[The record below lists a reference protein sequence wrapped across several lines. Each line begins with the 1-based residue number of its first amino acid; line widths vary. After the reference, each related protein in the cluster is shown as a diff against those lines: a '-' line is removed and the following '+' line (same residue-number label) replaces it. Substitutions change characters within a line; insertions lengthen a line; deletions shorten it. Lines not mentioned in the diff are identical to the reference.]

1 MVRNKIAVLEKS
13 TIDKIAAGEVVERPS
28 SVVKELVENAI
39 DAGASAI
46 TVEIKDGGKS
56 YIRITDNGCGIP
68 EDELSVAFM
77 RHSTSKLRDAS
88 ELADIHTLGFRG
100 EALSSISAVSR
111 VEMITKPADTLMGV
125 RYVIEGSKEISLD
138 KIGAPDGTTIMIYQ
152 LFFNTPARKKFL
164 KTDTTE
170 ASYISELMERLAL
183 SHPDI
188 SFCFISN
195 KKEKIHTSGN
205 GNLMDTIYQIYGRQ
219 IASNLLAVEKETD
232 LLKVSGFIG
241 NSNVAR
247 GNRSLENFYINGRY
261 IKSPLLSKSVEE
273 GYVGYL
279 MQHQYPFC
287 VLMITTKEA
296 SVDVN
301 VHPTKQEV
309 RFDDEMAIAD
319 IFKSLIFDRLHQ
331 REDIAEVTL
340 DENVKEYAEEVAE
353 EVAKDQQSS
362 TIRQDV
368 PMRKIAESTVADPR
382 LEPMASEAESKQEE
396 IVKEVAPEPF
406 EKSRLEKMRQ
416 KITAQIHAD
425 TPYERK
431 YQEYYQE
438 KEKEQDQG
446 QKEKFTYEQT
456 TFLSEKARAKHRI
469 IGQVFDTYWLIE
481 HDNKLYIIDQHAA
494 HEKVLFER
502 MMKQLQDKEMTTQ
515 YVSPPIIVSLT
526 RAEQDI
532 LDRYEDVFSELG
544 YVISSFGG
552 NEFAIEGVPGNLFS
566 FDVKEFFMELLASC
580 GELKGNDGHDMI
592 VEKVA
597 SMSCKAAVKG
607 NNRLSY
613 SEIEELLDELLSLD
627 NPYHCPHGRPT
638 IIAMTKYELEKK
650 FKRIV

>member
-1 MVRNKIAVLEKS
+1 MVRNKIAVLEKA
-13 TIDKIAAGEVVERPS
+13 TIDKIAAGEVVERPA

-39 DAGASAI
+39 DAGADAI

-56 YIRITDNGCGIP
+56 YIRITDNGCGIS
-68 EDELSVAFM
+68 EEELPVAFL

-88 ELADIHTLGFRG
+88 ELSDIHTLGFRG

-111 VEMITKPADTLMGV
+111 VEMITKPQTELMGV
-125 RYVIEGSKEISLD
+125 RYVVEGSQEVSMD
-138 KIGAPDGTTIMIYQ
+138 KIGAPDGTTIMVYQ

-164 KTDTTE
+164 KSDMTE

-183 SHPDI
+183 SHPDV
-188 SFCFISN
+188 SFLFISN

-232 LLKVSGFIG
+232 LLMVSGFIG

-261 IKSPLLSKSVEE
+261 IKSPLLSKAVEE

-287 VLMITTKEA
+287 VLQITTKEA
-296 SVDVN
+296 AVDVN

-309 RFDDEMAIAD
+309 RFDDEIAIAD
-319 IFKSLIFDRLHQ
+319 IFKTLVFERLHQ

-340 DENVKEYAEEVAE
+340 DEEIEKEKEQSKPVTEER
-353 EVAKDQQSS
+353 
-362 TIRQDV
+362 T
-368 PMRKIAESTVADPR
+368 
-382 LEPMASEAESKQEE
+382 
-396 IVKEVAPEPF
+396 PEPF
-406 EKSRLEKMRQ
+406 EKARLQQMRE
-416 KITAQIHAD
+416 KITKQIHAD

-431 YQEYYQE
+431 YQEFYQKRE
-438 KEKEQDQG
+438 SDANAHAPKQELPETSKPA
-446 QKEKFTYEQT
+446 TYEQT
-456 TFLSEKARAKHRI
+456 SFLTREARAKHHI

-494 HEKVLFER
+494 HEKVLYER
-502 MMKQLQDKEMTTQ
+502 MMKQLKNKEMTTQ
-515 YVSPPIIVSLT
+515 YVSPPIILSLT

-532 LDRYEDVFSELG
+532 LERFADVFAELG
-544 YVISSFGG
+544 YVISPFGG

-566 FDVKEFFMELLASC
+566 FDVKTFFMELLASC
-580 GELKGNDGHDMI
+580 DSLKGNDGHDMI
-592 VEKVA
+592 LEKIA
-597 SMSCKAAVKG
+597 SMSCKAAIKG
-607 NNRLSY
+607 NNRLSRP
-613 SEIEELLDELLSLD
+613 EIEALLEELLSLE

-638 IIAMTKYELEKK
+638 IISMTKYEIEKK

>member
-125 RYVIEGSKEISLD
+125 RYVIEGSKEVSLD
-138 KIGAPDGTTIMIYQ
+138 KIGAPDGTTIMVYQ

-319 IFKSLIFDRLHQ
+319 IFKSLIFERLYQ

-340 DENVKEYAEEVAE
+340 DENVQAA
-353 EVAKDQQSS
+353 SL
-362 TIRQDV
+362 
-368 PMRKIAESTVADPR
+368 RKTTENDATDPGSESITC
-382 LEPMASEAESKQEE
+382 EPESKKEE
-396 IVKEVAPEPF
+396 TIIEVAPEPF

-438 KEKEQDQG
+438 KEKEQDQSRE
-446 QKEKFTYEQT
+446 EKVTYEQT
-456 TFLSEKARAKHRI
+456 SFLSEQARAKHRI

-532 LDRYEDVFSELG
+532 LERYEEVFSELG

-613 SEIEELLDELLSLD
+613 PEIEELLDELLSLE

>member
-1 MVRNKIAVLEKS
+1 MVRNKIAVLEKA
-13 TIDKIAAGEVVERPS
+13 TIDKIAAGEVVERPA

-39 DAGASAI
+39 DAGADAI

-68 EDELSVAFM
+68 EEELPVAFL

-88 ELADIHTLGFRG
+88 ELSDIHTLGFRG

-111 VEMITKPADTLMGV
+111 VEMITKPQTELMGV
-125 RYVIEGSKEISLD
+125 RYVVEGSQEVSMD
-138 KIGAPDGTTIMIYQ
+138 KIGAPDGTTIMVYQ

-164 KTDTTE
+164 KSDMTE

-183 SHPDI
+183 SHPDV
-188 SFCFISN
+188 SFLFISN

-232 LLKVSGFIG
+232 LLRVSGFIG

-261 IKSPLLSKSVEE
+261 IKSPLLSKAVEE

-287 VLMITTKEA
+287 VLQITTKEA

-309 RFDDEMAIAD
+309 RFDDEIAIAD
-319 IFKSLIFDRLHQ
+319 IFKTLVFERLHQ

-340 DENVKEYAEEVAE
+340 DEEIEKEKEKEQSKPVTEEH
-353 EVAKDQQSS
+353 
-362 TIRQDV
+362 T
-368 PMRKIAESTVADPR
+368 
-382 LEPMASEAESKQEE
+382 
-396 IVKEVAPEPF
+396 PEPF
-406 EKSRLEKMRQ
+406 EKARLQQMRE
-416 KITAQIHAD
+416 KITKQIHAD

-431 YQEYYQE
+431 YQEFYQKRE
-438 KEKEQDQG
+438 SDTNAHAPKQELPETSKPA
-446 QKEKFTYEQT
+446 TYEQT
-456 TFLSEKARAKHRI
+456 SFLTREARAKHHI

-494 HEKVLFER
+494 HEKVLYER
-502 MMKQLQDKEMTTQ
+502 MMKQLKNKEMTTQ
-515 YVSPPIIVSLT
+515 YVSPPIILSLT

-532 LDRYEDVFSELG
+532 LERFADVFVELG
-544 YVISSFGG
+544 YVISPFGG

-566 FDVKEFFMELLASC
+566 FDVKTFFMELLASC
-580 GELKGNDGHDMI
+580 DSLKGNDGHDMI
-592 VEKVA
+592 LEKIA
-597 SMSCKAAVKG
+597 SMSCKAAIKG
-607 NNRLSY
+607 NNHLSRP
-613 SEIEELLDELLSLD
+613 EIEALLEELLSLE

-638 IIAMTKYELEKK
+638 IISMTKYEIEKK

>member
-1 MVRNKIAVLEKS
+1 MVRNKIAVLEKA
-13 TIDKIAAGEVVERPS
+13 TIDKIAAGEVVERPA

-39 DAGASAI
+39 DAGADAI

-68 EDELSVAFM
+68 EEELPVAFL

-88 ELADIHTLGFRG
+88 ELSDIHTLGFRG
-100 EALSSISAVSR
+100 EALSSISAISR
-111 VEMITKPADTLMGV
+111 VEMITKPQTELMGV
-125 RYVIEGSKEISLD
+125 RYVVEGSQEVSMD
-138 KIGAPDGTTIMIYQ
+138 KIGAPDGTTIMVYQ

-164 KTDTTE
+164 KSDMTE

-183 SHPDI
+183 SHPDV
-188 SFCFISN
+188 SFLFISN

-232 LLKVSGFIG
+232 LLMVSGFIG

-261 IKSPLLSKSVEE
+261 IKSPLLSKAVEE

-287 VLMITTKEA
+287 VLQITTKEA
-296 SVDVN
+296 AVDVN

-309 RFDDEMAIAD
+309 RFDDEIAIAD
-319 IFKSLIFDRLHQ
+319 IFKTLVFERLHQ
-331 REDIAEVTL
+331 REDIAEVTF
-340 DENVKEYAEEVAE
+340 D
-353 EVAKDQQSS
+353 
-362 TIRQDV
+362 
-368 PMRKIAESTVADPR
+368 
-382 LEPMASEAESKQEE
+382 EE
-396 IVKEVAPEPF
+396 IEKEKEQSKSVTEERTPEPF
-406 EKSRLEKMRQ
+406 EKARLQQMRE
-416 KITAQIHAD
+416 KITKQIHAD

-431 YQEYYQE
+431 YQEFYQKRE
-438 KEKEQDQG
+438 SDTNAHAPKQELPETSKPA
-446 QKEKFTYEQT
+446 TYEQT
-456 TFLSEKARAKHRI
+456 SFLTREARAKHHI

-494 HEKVLFER
+494 HEKVLYER
-502 MMKQLQDKEMTTQ
+502 MMKQLKNKEMTTQ
-515 YVSPPIIVSLT
+515 YVSPPIILSLT

-532 LDRYEDVFSELG
+532 LERFADVFAELG
-544 YVISSFGG
+544 YVISPFGG

-566 FDVKEFFMELLASC
+566 FDVKTFFMELLASC
-580 GELKGNDGHDMI
+580 DSLKGNDGHDMI
-592 VEKVA
+592 LEKIA
-597 SMSCKAAVKG
+597 SMSCKAAIKG
-607 NNRLSY
+607 NNHLSRP
-613 SEIEELLDELLSLD
+613 EIETLLEELLSLE

>member
-1 MVRNKIAVLEKS
+1 MVRNKIAVLEKA
-13 TIDKIAAGEVVERPS
+13 TIDKIAAGEVVERPA

-39 DAGASAI
+39 DAGADAI

-68 EDELSVAFM
+68 EEELPVAFL

-88 ELADIHTLGFRG
+88 ELSDIHTLGFRG

-111 VEMITKPADTLMGV
+111 VEMITKPQTELMGV
-125 RYVIEGSKEISLD
+125 RYVVEGSQEVSMD
-138 KIGAPDGTTIMIYQ
+138 KIGAPDGTTIMVYQ

-164 KTDTTE
+164 KSDITE

-183 SHPDI
+183 SHPDV
-188 SFCFISN
+188 SFLFISN

-232 LLKVSGFIG
+232 LLMVSGFIG

-261 IKSPLLSKSVEE
+261 IKSPLLSKAVEE

-287 VLMITTKEA
+287 VLQITTKEA
-296 SVDVN
+296 AVDVN

-309 RFDDEMAIAD
+309 RFDDEIAIAD
-319 IFKSLIFDRLHQ
+319 IFKTLVFERLHQ

-340 DENVKEYAEEVAE
+340 DEEIEKEKEKEQSKPVTEER
-353 EVAKDQQSS
+353 
-362 TIRQDV
+362 T
-368 PMRKIAESTVADPR
+368 
-382 LEPMASEAESKQEE
+382 
-396 IVKEVAPEPF
+396 PEPF
-406 EKSRLEKMRQ
+406 EKARLQQMRE
-416 KITAQIHAD
+416 KITKQIHAD

-431 YQEYYQE
+431 YQEFYQKRE
-438 KEKEQDQG
+438 SDTNAHAPKQELPETSKPA
-446 QKEKFTYEQT
+446 TYEQT
-456 TFLSEKARAKHRI
+456 SFLTREARAKHHI

-494 HEKVLFER
+494 HEKVLYER
-502 MMKQLQDKEMTTQ
+502 MMKQLKNKEMTTQ
-515 YVSPPIIVSLT
+515 YVSPPIILSLT
-526 RAEQDI
+526 IAEQDI
-532 LDRYEDVFSELG
+532 LERFADVFAELG
-544 YVISSFGG
+544 YVISPFGG

-566 FDVKEFFMELLASC
+566 FDVKTFFMELLASC
-580 GELKGNDGHDMI
+580 DSLKGNDGYDMI
-592 VEKVA
+592 LEKIA
-597 SMSCKAAVKG
+597 SMSCKAAIKG
-607 NNRLSY
+607 NNQLSRP
-613 SEIEELLDELLSLD
+613 EIEALLEELLSLE

>member
-125 RYVIEGSKEISLD
+125 RYVIEGSKEVSLD
-138 KIGAPDGTTIMIYQ
+138 KIGAPDGTTIMVYQ

-247 GNRSLENFYINGRY
+247 GRY

-319 IFKSLIFDRLHQ
+319 IFKSLIFERLYQ

-340 DENVKEYAEEVAE
+340 DENVQAA
-353 EVAKDQQSS
+353 SL
-362 TIRQDV
+362 
-368 PMRKIAESTVADPR
+368 RKTTENDATDPGSESITC
-382 LEPMASEAESKQEE
+382 EPESKKEE
-396 IVKEVAPEPF
+396 TIIEVAPEPF

-438 KEKEQDQG
+438 KEKEQDQSRE
-446 QKEKFTYEQT
+446 EKVTYEQT
-456 TFLSEKARAKHRI
+456 SFLSEQARAKHRI

-532 LDRYEDVFSELG
+532 LKRYEEVFSELG

-613 SEIEELLDELLSLD
+613 PEIEELLDELLSLE

>member
-1 MVRNKIAVLEKS
+1 MVRNKIAVLEKA
-13 TIDKIAAGEVVERPS
+13 TIDKIAAGEVVERPA

-39 DAGASAI
+39 DAGADAI

-68 EDELSVAFM
+68 EEELPVAFL

-88 ELADIHTLGFRG
+88 ELSDIHTLGFRG
-100 EALSSISAVSR
+100 EALSSISAISR
-111 VEMITKPADTLMGV
+111 VEMITKPQTELMGV
-125 RYVIEGSKEISLD
+125 RYVVEGSQEVSMD
-138 KIGAPDGTTIMIYQ
+138 KIGAPDGTTIMVYQ

-164 KTDTTE
+164 KSDMTE

-183 SHPDI
+183 SHPDV
-188 SFCFISN
+188 SFLFISN

-232 LLKVSGFIG
+232 LLMVSGFIG

-261 IKSPLLSKSVEE
+261 IKSPLLSKAVEE

-287 VLMITTKEA
+287 VLQITTKEA
-296 SVDVN
+296 AVDVN

-309 RFDDEMAIAD
+309 RFDDEIAIAD
-319 IFKSLIFDRLHQ
+319 IFKTLVFERLHQ

-340 DENVKEYAEEVAE
+340 DEEIEIEKEKEKEQSKPVTEER
-353 EVAKDQQSS
+353 
-362 TIRQDV
+362 T
-368 PMRKIAESTVADPR
+368 
-382 LEPMASEAESKQEE
+382 
-396 IVKEVAPEPF
+396 PEPF
-406 EKSRLEKMRQ
+406 EKARLQQMRE
-416 KITAQIHAD
+416 KITKQIHAD

-431 YQEYYQE
+431 YQEFYQKRE
-438 KEKEQDQG
+438 SDTNAHAPKQELPETSKPA
-446 QKEKFTYEQT
+446 TYEQT
-456 TFLSEKARAKHRI
+456 SFLTREARAKHHI

-494 HEKVLFER
+494 HEKVLYER
-502 MMKQLQDKEMTTQ
+502 MMKQLKNKEMTTQ
-515 YVSPPIIVSLT
+515 YVSPPIILSLT

-532 LDRYEDVFSELG
+532 LERFADVFAELG
-544 YVISSFGG
+544 YVISPFGG

-566 FDVKEFFMELLASC
+566 FDVKTFFMELLASC
-580 GELKGNDGHDMI
+580 DSLKGNDGHDMI
-592 VEKVA
+592 LEKIA
-597 SMSCKAAVKG
+597 SMSCKAAIKG
-607 NNRLSY
+607 NNQLSRP
-613 SEIEELLDELLSLD
+613 EIEALLEELLSLE

>member
-1 MVRNKIAVLEKS
+1 MVRNKIAVLEKA
-13 TIDKIAAGEVVERPS
+13 TIDKIAAGEVVERPA

-39 DAGASAI
+39 DAGADAI

-68 EDELSVAFM
+68 EEELPVAFL

-88 ELADIHTLGFRG
+88 ELSDIHTLGFRG

-111 VEMITKPADTLMGV
+111 VEMITKPQTELMGV
-125 RYVIEGSKEISLD
+125 RYVVEGSQEVSMD
-138 KIGAPDGTTIMIYQ
+138 KIGAPDGTTIMVYQ

-164 KTDTTE
+164 KSDMTE

-183 SHPDI
+183 SHPDV
-188 SFCFISN
+188 SFLFISN

-232 LLKVSGFIG
+232 LLMVSGFIG

-261 IKSPLLSKSVEE
+261 IKSPLLSKAVEE

-287 VLMITTKEA
+287 VLQITTKEA
-296 SVDVN
+296 AVDVN

-309 RFDDEMAIAD
+309 RFDDEIAIAD
-319 IFKSLIFDRLHQ
+319 IFKTLVFERLHQ

-340 DENVKEYAEEVAE
+340 DEEIEKEKEQSKPVTEER
-353 EVAKDQQSS
+353 
-362 TIRQDV
+362 T
-368 PMRKIAESTVADPR
+368 
-382 LEPMASEAESKQEE
+382 
-396 IVKEVAPEPF
+396 PEPF
-406 EKSRLEKMRQ
+406 EKARLQQMRE
-416 KITAQIHAD
+416 KITKQIHAD

-431 YQEYYQE
+431 YQEFYQKRE
-438 KEKEQDQG
+438 SDANAHAPKQELPETSKPA
-446 QKEKFTYEQT
+446 TYEQT
-456 TFLSEKARAKHRI
+456 SFLTREARAKHHI

-494 HEKVLFER
+494 HEKVLYER
-502 MMKQLQDKEMTTQ
+502 MMKQLKNKEMTTQ
-515 YVSPPIIVSLT
+515 YVSPPIILSLT

-532 LDRYEDVFSELG
+532 LERFADVFAELG
-544 YVISSFGG
+544 YVISPFGG

-566 FDVKEFFMELLASC
+566 FDVKTFFMELLASC
-580 GELKGNDGHDMI
+580 DSLKGNDGHDMI
-592 VEKVA
+592 LEKIA
-597 SMSCKAAVKG
+597 SMSCKAAIKG
-607 NNRLSY
+607 NNHLSRP
-613 SEIEELLDELLSLD
+613 EIEALLEELLSLE

>member
-1 MVRNKIAVLEKS
+1 MVRNKIAVLEKA
-13 TIDKIAAGEVVERPS
+13 TIDKIAAGEVVERPA

-39 DAGASAI
+39 DAGADAI

-68 EDELSVAFM
+68 EEELPVAFL

-88 ELADIHTLGFRG
+88 ELSDIHTLGFRG

-111 VEMITKPADTLMGV
+111 VEMITKPQTELMGV
-125 RYVIEGSKEISLD
+125 RYVVEGSQEVSMD
-138 KIGAPDGTTIMIYQ
+138 KIGAPDGTTIMVYQ

-164 KTDTTE
+164 KSDMTE
-170 ASYISELMERLAL
+170 ASYISELMGRLAL
-183 SHPDI
+183 SHPDV
-188 SFCFISN
+188 SFLFISN

-232 LLKVSGFIG
+232 LLMVSGFIG

-261 IKSPLLSKSVEE
+261 IKSPLLSKAVEE

-287 VLMITTKEA
+287 VLQITTKEA
-296 SVDVN
+296 AVDVN

-309 RFDDEMAIAD
+309 RFDDEIAIAD
-319 IFKSLIFDRLHQ
+319 IFKTLVFERLHQ

-340 DENVKEYAEEVAE
+340 DEEIEKEKEKEQSKPVTEER
-353 EVAKDQQSS
+353 
-362 TIRQDV
+362 T
-368 PMRKIAESTVADPR
+368 
-382 LEPMASEAESKQEE
+382 
-396 IVKEVAPEPF
+396 PEPF
-406 EKSRLEKMRQ
+406 EKARLQQMRE
-416 KITAQIHAD
+416 KITKQIHAD

-431 YQEYYQE
+431 YQEFYQKRE
-438 KEKEQDQG
+438 SDANAHAPKQELPETSKPA
-446 QKEKFTYEQT
+446 TYEQT
-456 TFLSEKARAKHRI
+456 SFLTREARAKHHI

-494 HEKVLFER
+494 HEKVLYER
-502 MMKQLQDKEMTTQ
+502 MMKQLKNKEMTTQ
-515 YVSPPIIVSLT
+515 YVSPPIILSLT

-532 LDRYEDVFSELG
+532 LERFADVFAELG
-544 YVISSFGG
+544 YVISPFGG

-566 FDVKEFFMELLASC
+566 FDVKTFFMELLASC
-580 GELKGNDGHDMI
+580 DSLKGNDGHDMI
-592 VEKVA
+592 LEKIA
-597 SMSCKAAVKG
+597 SMSCKAAIKG
-607 NNRLSY
+607 NNRLSRP
-613 SEIEELLDELLSLD
+613 EIEALLEELLSLE

-638 IIAMTKYELEKK
+638 IIAMTKYEIEKK

>member
-1 MVRNKIAVLEKS
+1 MVRNKIAVLEKA
-13 TIDKIAAGEVVERPS
+13 TIDKIAAGEVVERPA

-39 DAGASAI
+39 DAGADAI

-68 EDELSVAFM
+68 EEELPVAFL

-88 ELADIHTLGFRG
+88 ELSDIHTLGFRG

-111 VEMITKPADTLMGV
+111 VEMITKPQTELMGV
-125 RYVIEGSKEISLD
+125 RYVVEGSQEVSMD
-138 KIGAPDGTTIMIYQ
+138 KIGAPDGTTIMVYQ

-164 KTDTTE
+164 KSDMTE

-183 SHPDI
+183 SHPDV
-188 SFCFISN
+188 SFLFISN

-232 LLKVSGFIG
+232 LLMVSGFIG

-261 IKSPLLSKSVEE
+261 IKSPLLSKAVEE

-287 VLMITTKEA
+287 VLQITTKEA
-296 SVDVN
+296 AVDVN

-309 RFDDEMAIAD
+309 RFDDEIAIAD
-319 IFKSLIFDRLHQ
+319 IFKTLVFERLHQ

-340 DENVKEYAEEVAE
+340 DEEIEKEKEKEQSKPVAE
-353 EVAKDQQSS
+353 ER
-362 TIRQDV
+362 T
-368 PMRKIAESTVADPR
+368 
-382 LEPMASEAESKQEE
+382 
-396 IVKEVAPEPF
+396 PEPF
-406 EKSRLEKMRQ
+406 EKARLQQMRE
-416 KITAQIHAD
+416 KITKQIHAD

-431 YQEYYQE
+431 YQEFYQKRE
-438 KEKEQDQG
+438 SDTNAHAPKQELPETSKPA
-446 QKEKFTYEQT
+446 TYEQT
-456 TFLSEKARAKHRI
+456 SFLTREARAKHHI

-494 HEKVLFER
+494 HEKVLYER
-502 MMKQLQDKEMTTQ
+502 MMKQLKNKEMTTQ
-515 YVSPPIIVSLT
+515 YVSPPIILSLT

-532 LDRYEDVFSELG
+532 LERFADVFAELG
-544 YVISSFGG
+544 YVISPFGG

-566 FDVKEFFMELLASC
+566 FDVKTFFMELLASC
-580 GELKGNDGHDMI
+580 DSLKGNDGHDMI
-592 VEKVA
+592 LEKIA
-597 SMSCKAAVKG
+597 SMSCKAAIKG
-607 NNRLSY
+607 NNQLSRP
-613 SEIEELLDELLSLD
+613 EIEALLEELLSLE

>member
-1 MVRNKIAVLEKS
+1 MVRNKIAVLEKA
-13 TIDKIAAGEVVERPS
+13 TIDKIAAGEVVERPA

-39 DAGASAI
+39 DAGADAI

-56 YIRITDNGCGIP
+56 YIRITDNGCGIS
-68 EDELSVAFM
+68 EEELPVAFL

-88 ELADIHTLGFRG
+88 ELSDIHTLGFRG

-111 VEMITKPADTLMGV
+111 VEMITKPQTELMGV
-125 RYVIEGSKEISLD
+125 RYVVEGSQEVSMD
-138 KIGAPDGTTIMIYQ
+138 KIGAPDGTTIMVYQ

-164 KTDTTE
+164 KSDMTE

-183 SHPDI
+183 SHPDV
-188 SFCFISN
+188 SFLFISN

-232 LLKVSGFIG
+232 LLTVCGFIG

-261 IKSPLLSKSVEE
+261 IKSPLLSKAVEE

-287 VLMITTKEA
+287 VLQITTKEA
-296 SVDVN
+296 AVDVN

-309 RFDDEMAIAD
+309 RFDDEIAIAD
-319 IFKSLIFDRLHQ
+319 IFKTLVFERLHQ

-340 DENVKEYAEEVAE
+340 DEEIEKEKEQSKPVAE
-353 EVAKDQQSS
+353 ER
-362 TIRQDV
+362 T
-368 PMRKIAESTVADPR
+368 
-382 LEPMASEAESKQEE
+382 
-396 IVKEVAPEPF
+396 PEPF
-406 EKSRLEKMRQ
+406 EKARLQQMRE
-416 KITAQIHAD
+416 KITKQIHAD

-431 YQEYYQE
+431 YQEFYQKRE
-438 KEKEQDQG
+438 NDTNAHAPKQELPETSKPA
-446 QKEKFTYEQT
+446 TYEQT
-456 TFLSEKARAKHRI
+456 SFLTREARAKHHI

-494 HEKVLFER
+494 HEKVLYER
-502 MMKQLQDKEMTTQ
+502 MMKQLKNKEMTTQ
-515 YVSPPIIVSLT
+515 YVSPPIILSLT

-532 LDRYEDVFSELG
+532 LERFADVFVELG
-544 YVISSFGG
+544 YVISPFGG

-566 FDVKEFFMELLASC
+566 FDVKTFFMEFLASC
-580 GELKGNDGHDMI
+580 DSLKGNDGHDMI
-592 VEKVA
+592 LEKIA
-597 SMSCKAAVKG
+597 SMSCKAAIKG
-607 NNRLSY
+607 NNHLSRP
-613 SEIEELLDELLSLD
+613 EIEALLEELLSLE

-638 IIAMTKYELEKK
+638 IISMTKYEIEKK

>member
-125 RYVIEGSKEISLD
+125 RYVIEGSKEVSLD
-138 KIGAPDGTTIMIYQ
+138 KIGAPDGTTIMVYQ

-205 GNLMDTIYQIYGRQ
+205 GNLMDTIYQIYGRL

-319 IFKSLIFDRLHQ
+319 IFKSLIFERLHQ

-340 DENVKEYAEEVAE
+340 DENVQAA
-353 EVAKDQQSS
+353 
-362 TIRQDV
+362 
-368 PMRKIAESTVADPR
+368 PLRKTTENDATDPGSESMTC
-382 LEPMASEAESKQEE
+382 EPESKKEE
-396 IVKEVAPEPF
+396 TIIEVAPEPF

-438 KEKEQDQG
+438 KEKEQDQSRE
-446 QKEKFTYEQT
+446 EKVTYEQT
-456 TFLSEKARAKHRI
+456 SFLSEQARAKHRI

-532 LDRYEDVFSELG
+532 LKRYEEVFSELG

-597 SMSCKAAVKG
+597 FMSCKAAVKG

-613 SEIEELLDELLSLD
+613 PEIEELLDELLSLE

>member
-125 RYVIEGSKEISLD
+125 RYVIEGSKEVSLD
-138 KIGAPDGTTIMIYQ
+138 KIGAPDGTTIMVYQ

-205 GNLMDTIYQIYGRQ
+205 GNLMDTIYQIYGRL

-319 IFKSLIFDRLHQ
+319 IFKSLIFERLHQ

-340 DENVKEYAEEVAE
+340 DENVQAA
-353 EVAKDQQSS
+353 
-362 TIRQDV
+362 
-368 PMRKIAESTVADPR
+368 PLRKTTENDATDPGSESMTC
-382 LEPMASEAESKQEE
+382 EPESKKEE
-396 IVKEVAPEPF
+396 TIIEVAPEPF

-438 KEKEQDQG
+438 KEKEQDQSRE
-446 QKEKFTYEQT
+446 EKVTYEQT
-456 TFLSEKARAKHRI
+456 SFLSEQARAKHRI

-532 LDRYEDVFSELG
+532 LKRYEEVFSELG

-580 GELKGNDGHDMI
+580 GELKSNDGHDMI

-613 SEIEELLDELLSLD
+613 PEIEELLDELLSLE

>member
-1 MVRNKIAVLEKS
+1 MVRNKIAVLEKA
-13 TIDKIAAGEVVERPS
+13 TIDKIAAGEVVERPA

-39 DAGASAI
+39 DAGADAI

-68 EDELSVAFM
+68 EEELPVAFL

-88 ELADIHTLGFRG
+88 ELSDIHTLGFRG

-111 VEMITKPADTLMGV
+111 VEMITKPQTELMGV
-125 RYVIEGSKEISLD
+125 RYVVEGSQEVSMD
-138 KIGAPDGTTIMIYQ
+138 KIGAPDGTTIMVYQ

-164 KTDTTE
+164 KSDMTE

-183 SHPDI
+183 SHPDV
-188 SFCFISN
+188 SFLFISN

-232 LLKVSGFIG
+232 LLMVSGFIG

-261 IKSPLLSKSVEE
+261 IKSPLLSKAVEE

-287 VLMITTKEA
+287 VLQITTKEA
-296 SVDVN
+296 AVDVN

-309 RFDDEMAIAD
+309 RFDDEIAIAD
-319 IFKSLIFDRLHQ
+319 IFKTLVFERLHQ

-340 DENVKEYAEEVAE
+340 DEEIEKEKEKEQSKPVTEER
-353 EVAKDQQSS
+353 
-362 TIRQDV
+362 T
-368 PMRKIAESTVADPR
+368 
-382 LEPMASEAESKQEE
+382 
-396 IVKEVAPEPF
+396 PEPF
-406 EKSRLEKMRQ
+406 EKARLQQMRE
-416 KITAQIHAD
+416 KITKQIHAD

-431 YQEYYQE
+431 YQEFYQKRE
-438 KEKEQDQG
+438 SDANAHAPKQELPETSKPA
-446 QKEKFTYEQT
+446 TYEQT
-456 TFLSEKARAKHRI
+456 SFLTREARAKHHI

-494 HEKVLFER
+494 HEKVLYER
-502 MMKQLQDKEMTTQ
+502 MMKQLKNKEMTTQ
-515 YVSPPIIVSLT
+515 YVSPPIILSLT

-532 LDRYEDVFSELG
+532 LERFADVFAELG
-544 YVISSFGG
+544 YVISPFGG

-566 FDVKEFFMELLASC
+566 FDVKTFFMELLASC
-580 GELKGNDGHDMI
+580 DSLKGNDGHDMI
-592 VEKVA
+592 LEKIA
-597 SMSCKAAVKG
+597 SMSCKAAIKG
-607 NNRLSY
+607 NNRLSRP
-613 SEIEELLDELLSLD
+613 EIEALLEELLSLE

-638 IIAMTKYELEKK
+638 IISMTKYEIEKK

>member
-125 RYVIEGSKEISLD
+125 RYVIEGSKEVSLD
-138 KIGAPDGTTIMIYQ
+138 KIGAPDGTTIMVYQ

-319 IFKSLIFDRLHQ
+319 IFKSLIFERLYQ

-340 DENVKEYAEEVAE
+340 DENVQAA
-353 EVAKDQQSS
+353 
-362 TIRQDV
+362 
-368 PMRKIAESTVADPR
+368 PLRKTTENDATDPGRESMTC
-382 LEPMASEAESKQEE
+382 EPESKKEE
-396 IVKEVAPEPF
+396 TIIEVAPEPF

-438 KEKEQDQG
+438 KEKEQDQSRE
-446 QKEKFTYEQT
+446 EKVTYEQT
-456 TFLSEKARAKHRI
+456 SFLSEQARAKHRI

-532 LDRYEDVFSELG
+532 LKRYEEVFSELG

-613 SEIEELLDELLSLD
+613 PEIEELLDELLSLE

>member
-1 MVRNKIAVLEKS
+1 MVRNKIAVLEKA
-13 TIDKIAAGEVVERPS
+13 TIDKIAAGEVVERPA

-39 DAGASAI
+39 DAGADAI

-68 EDELSVAFM
+68 EEELPVAFL

-88 ELADIHTLGFRG
+88 ELSDIHTLGFRG
-100 EALSSISAVSR
+100 EALSSISAISR
-111 VEMITKPADTLMGV
+111 VEMITKPQTELMGV
-125 RYVIEGSKEISLD
+125 RYVVEGSQEVSMD
-138 KIGAPDGTTIMIYQ
+138 KIGAPDGTTIMVYQ

-164 KTDTTE
+164 KSDMTE

-183 SHPDI
+183 SHPDV
-188 SFCFISN
+188 SFLFISN

-232 LLKVSGFIG
+232 LLMVSGFIG

-261 IKSPLLSKSVEE
+261 IKSPLLSKAVEE

-287 VLMITTKEA
+287 VLQMTTKEA
-296 SVDVN
+296 AVDVN

-309 RFDDEMAIAD
+309 RFDDEIAIAD
-319 IFKSLIFDRLHQ
+319 IFKTLVFERLHQ

-340 DENVKEYAEEVAE
+340 DEEIEIEKEKEQSKPVTEER
-353 EVAKDQQSS
+353 
-362 TIRQDV
+362 T
-368 PMRKIAESTVADPR
+368 
-382 LEPMASEAESKQEE
+382 
-396 IVKEVAPEPF
+396 PEPF
-406 EKSRLEKMRQ
+406 EKARLQQMRE
-416 KITAQIHAD
+416 KITKQIHAD

-431 YQEYYQE
+431 YQEFYQKRE
-438 KEKEQDQG
+438 SDTNAHAPKQELPETSKPA
-446 QKEKFTYEQT
+446 TYEQT
-456 TFLSEKARAKHRI
+456 SFLTREARAKHHI

-494 HEKVLFER
+494 HEKVLYER
-502 MMKQLQDKEMTTQ
+502 MMKQLKNKEMTTQ
-515 YVSPPIIVSLT
+515 YVSPPIILSLT

-532 LDRYEDVFSELG
+532 LERFADVFAELG
-544 YVISSFGG
+544 YVISPFGG

-566 FDVKEFFMELLASC
+566 FDVKTFFMELLASC
-580 GELKGNDGHDMI
+580 DSLKGNDGHDMI
-592 VEKVA
+592 LEKIA
-597 SMSCKAAVKG
+597 SMSCKAAIKG
-607 NNRLSY
+607 NNHLSRP
-613 SEIEELLDELLSLD
+613 EIETLLEELLSLE

>member
-1 MVRNKIAVLEKS
+1 MVRNKIAVLEKA
-13 TIDKIAAGEVVERPS
+13 TIDKIAAGEVVERPA

-39 DAGASAI
+39 DAGADAI

-68 EDELSVAFM
+68 EEELPVAFL

-88 ELADIHTLGFRG
+88 ELSDIHTLGFRG

-111 VEMITKPADTLMGV
+111 VEMITKLQTELMGV
-125 RYVIEGSKEISLD
+125 RYVVEGSQEVSMD
-138 KIGAPDGTTIMIYQ
+138 KIGAPDGTTIMVYQ

-164 KTDTTE
+164 KSDMTE

-183 SHPDI
+183 SHPDV
-188 SFCFISN
+188 SFLFISN

-232 LLKVSGFIG
+232 LLMVSGFIG

-261 IKSPLLSKSVEE
+261 IKSPLLSKAVEE

-279 MQHQYPFC
+279 MRHQYPFC
-287 VLMITTKEA
+287 VLQITTKEA
-296 SVDVN
+296 AVDVN

-309 RFDDEMAIAD
+309 RFDDEIAIAD
-319 IFKSLIFDRLHQ
+319 IFKTLVFERLHQ

-340 DENVKEYAEEVAE
+340 DEEIEKEKEQSKPVTEER
-353 EVAKDQQSS
+353 
-362 TIRQDV
+362 T
-368 PMRKIAESTVADPR
+368 
-382 LEPMASEAESKQEE
+382 
-396 IVKEVAPEPF
+396 PEPF
-406 EKSRLEKMRQ
+406 EKARLQQMRE
-416 KITAQIHAD
+416 KITKQIHAD

-431 YQEYYQE
+431 YQEFYQKRE
-438 KEKEQDQG
+438 SDTNAHAPKQELPETSKPA
-446 QKEKFTYEQT
+446 TYEQT
-456 TFLSEKARAKHRI
+456 SFLTREARAKHHI

-494 HEKVLFER
+494 HEKVLYER
-502 MMKQLQDKEMTTQ
+502 MMKQLKNKEMTTQ
-515 YVSPPIIVSLT
+515 YVSPPIILSLT

-532 LDRYEDVFSELG
+532 LERFADVFAELG
-544 YVISSFGG
+544 YVISPFGG

-566 FDVKEFFMELLASC
+566 FDVKTFFMELLASC
-580 GELKGNDGHDMI
+580 DSLKGNDGHDMI
-592 VEKVA
+592 LEKIA
-597 SMSCKAAVKG
+597 SMSCKAAIKG
-607 NNRLSY
+607 NNQLSRP
-613 SEIEELLDELLSLD
+613 EIEALLEELLSLE

>member
-125 RYVIEGSKEISLD
+125 RYVIEGSKEVSLD
-138 KIGAPDGTTIMIYQ
+138 KIGAPDGTTIMVYQ

-319 IFKSLIFDRLHQ
+319 IFKSLIFERLLQ

-340 DENVKEYAEEVAE
+340 DENVQAA
-353 EVAKDQQSS
+353 
-362 TIRQDV
+362 
-368 PMRKIAESTVADPR
+368 PLRKTTENDATDPGSESMTC
-382 LEPMASEAESKQEE
+382 EPESKKEE
-396 IVKEVAPEPF
+396 TIIEVAPEPF

-438 KEKEQDQG
+438 KEKEQDQSRE
-446 QKEKFTYEQT
+446 EKVTYEQT
-456 TFLSEKARAKHRI
+456 SFLSEQARAKHRI

-532 LDRYEDVFSELG
+532 LKRYEEVFSELG

-552 NEFAIEGVPGNLFS
+552 NEFAIEGVPGNLFF

-613 SEIEELLDELLSLD
+613 PEIEELLDELLSLE

>member
-125 RYVIEGSKEISLD
+125 RYVIEGSKEVSLD
-138 KIGAPDGTTIMIYQ
+138 KIGAPDGTTIMVYQ

-287 VLMITTKEA
+287 VPMITTKEA

-319 IFKSLIFDRLHQ
+319 IFKSLIFERLYQ

-340 DENVKEYAEEVAE
+340 DENVQAA
-353 EVAKDQQSS
+353 SL
-362 TIRQDV
+362 
-368 PMRKIAESTVADPR
+368 RKTTENDATDPGSESITC
-382 LEPMASEAESKQEE
+382 EPESKKEE
-396 IVKEVAPEPF
+396 TIIEVAPEPF

-438 KEKEQDQG
+438 KEKEQDQSRE
-446 QKEKFTYEQT
+446 EKVTYEQT
-456 TFLSEKARAKHRI
+456 SFLSEQARAKHRI

-532 LDRYEDVFSELG
+532 LKRYEEVFSELG

-613 SEIEELLDELLSLD
+613 PEIEELLDELLSLE

>member
-1 MVRNKIAVLEKS
+1 MVRNKITVLEKS

-125 RYVIEGSKEISLD
+125 RYVIEGSKEVSLD
-138 KIGAPDGTTIMIYQ
+138 KIGAPDGTTIMVYQ

-319 IFKSLIFDRLHQ
+319 IFKSLIFERLLQ

-340 DENVKEYAEEVAE
+340 DENVQAA
-353 EVAKDQQSS
+353 
-362 TIRQDV
+362 
-368 PMRKIAESTVADPR
+368 PLRKTTENDATDPGSESMTC
-382 LEPMASEAESKQEE
+382 EPESKKEE
-396 IVKEVAPEPF
+396 TIIEVAPEPF

-416 KITAQIHAD
+416 KITAQIHTD

-438 KEKEQDQG
+438 KEKEQDQSRE
-446 QKEKFTYEQT
+446 EKVTYEQT
-456 TFLSEKARAKHRI
+456 SFLSEQARAKHRI

-532 LDRYEDVFSELG
+532 LKRYEEVFSELG

-580 GELKGNDGHDMI
+580 DKLKGNDGHDMI

-613 SEIEELLDELLSLD
+613 PEIEELLDELLSLE

>member
-1 MVRNKIAVLEKS
+1 MVRKKIAVLEKA
-13 TIDKIAAGEVVERPS
+13 TIDKIAAGEVVERPA

-39 DAGASAI
+39 DAGADAI

-68 EDELSVAFM
+68 EEELPVAFL

-88 ELADIHTLGFRG
+88 ELSDIHTLGFRG

-111 VEMITKPADTLMGV
+111 VEMITKPQTELMGV
-125 RYVIEGSKEISLD
+125 RYVVEGSQEISMD
-138 KIGAPDGTTIMIYQ
+138 KIGAPDGTTIMVYQ

-164 KTDTTE
+164 KSDMTE

-183 SHPDI
+183 SHPDV
-188 SFCFISN
+188 SFLFISN

-219 IASNLLAVEKETD
+219 IASNLLAVDKETD
-232 LLKVSGFIG
+232 LLMVSGFIG

-261 IKSPLLSKSVEE
+261 IKSPLLSKAVEE

-287 VLMITTKEA
+287 VLQITTKEA
-296 SVDVN
+296 AVDVN

-309 RFDDEMAIAD
+309 RFDDEIAIAD
-319 IFKSLIFDRLHQ
+319 IFKSLVFERLHQ

-340 DENVKEYAEEVAE
+340 DEEIEKEQSKPVAE
-353 EVAKDQQSS
+353 ER
-362 TIRQDV
+362 T
-368 PMRKIAESTVADPR
+368 
-382 LEPMASEAESKQEE
+382 
-396 IVKEVAPEPF
+396 PEPF
-406 EKSRLEKMRQ
+406 EKARLQQMRE
-416 KITAQIHAD
+416 KITKQIHAD

-431 YQEYYQE
+431 YQEFYQKRESNTNAHAPKQELPETSKPLEVLE
-438 KEKEQDQG
+438 KQKTQDASETIEQQEN
-446 QKEKFTYEQT
+446 QEPVTYEQT
-456 TFLSEKARAKHRI
+456 SFLTREARAKHHI

-494 HEKVLFER
+494 HEKVLYER
-502 MMKQLQDKEMTTQ
+502 MMKQLKNKEMTTQ
-515 YVSPPIIVSLT
+515 YVSPPIILSLT

-532 LDRYEDVFSELG
+532 LDRFADEFAELG
-544 YVISSFGG
+544 YVISPFGG
-552 NEFAIEGVPGNLFS
+552 SEFAIEGVPGNLFS
-566 FDVKEFFMELLASC
+566 FDVKTFFMELLASSDS
-580 GELKGNDGHDMI
+580 LKENDGHDMI
-592 VEKVA
+592 LEKIA
-597 SMSCKAAVKG
+597 SMSCKAAIKG
-607 NNRLSY
+607 NNHLSRP
-613 SEIEELLDELLSLD
+613 EIEALLEELLSLE

>member
-1 MVRNKIAVLEKS
+1 MVRNKITVLEKS

-125 RYVIEGSKEISLD
+125 RYVIEGSKEVSLD
-138 KIGAPDGTTIMIYQ
+138 KIGAPDGTTIMVYQ

-205 GNLMDTIYQIYGRQ
+205 GNLMDTIYQIYGRL

-287 VLMITTKEA
+287 VLMIATKEA

-319 IFKSLIFDRLHQ
+319 IFKSLIFERLHQ

-340 DENVKEYAEEVAE
+340 DENVQAA
-353 EVAKDQQSS
+353 
-362 TIRQDV
+362 
-368 PMRKIAESTVADPR
+368 PLRKTTENDATDPGSESMTC
-382 LEPMASEAESKQEE
+382 EPESKKEE
-396 IVKEVAPEPF
+396 TIIEVAPEPF

-438 KEKEQDQG
+438 KEKEQDQSRE
-446 QKEKFTYEQT
+446 EKVTYEQT
-456 TFLSEKARAKHRI
+456 SFLSEQARAKHRI

-532 LDRYEDVFSELG
+532 LKRYEEVFSELG

-613 SEIEELLDELLSLD
+613 PEIEKLLDELLSLE

>member
-125 RYVIEGSKEISLD
+125 RYVIEGSKEVSLD
-138 KIGAPDGTTIMIYQ
+138 KIGAPDGTTIMVYQ

-319 IFKSLIFDRLHQ
+319 IFKSLIFERLYQ

-340 DENVKEYAEEVAE
+340 DENVQAA
-353 EVAKDQQSS
+353 SL
-362 TIRQDV
+362 
-368 PMRKIAESTVADPR
+368 RKTTENDATDPGSESITC
-382 LEPMASEAESKQEE
+382 EPESKKEE
-396 IVKEVAPEPF
+396 TIIEVAPEPF

-438 KEKEQDQG
+438 KEKEQDQSRE
-446 QKEKFTYEQT
+446 EKVTYEQT
-456 TFLSEKARAKHRI
+456 SFLSEQARAKHRI

-502 MMKQLQDKEMTTQ
+502 MMNQLQDKEMTTQ

-526 RAEQDI
+526 RAERDI
-532 LDRYEDVFSELG
+532 LKRYEEVFSELG

-613 SEIEELLDELLSLD
+613 PEIEELLDELLSLE

>member
-125 RYVIEGSKEISLD
+125 RYVIEGSKEVSLD
-138 KIGAPDGTTIMIYQ
+138 KIGAPDGTTIMVYQ

-319 IFKSLIFDRLHQ
+319 IFKSLIFERLYQ

-340 DENVKEYAEEVAE
+340 DENVQAA
-353 EVAKDQQSS
+353 SL
-362 TIRQDV
+362 
-368 PMRKIAESTVADPR
+368 RKTTENDATDPGSESITC
-382 LEPMASEAESKQEE
+382 EPESKNEE
-396 IVKEVAPEPF
+396 TIIEVAPEPF

-438 KEKEQDQG
+438 KEKEQDQSRE
-446 QKEKFTYEQT
+446 EKVTYEQT
-456 TFLSEKARAKHRI
+456 SFLSEQARAKHRI

-532 LDRYEDVFSELG
+532 LKRYEEVFSELG

-613 SEIEELLDELLSLD
+613 PEIEELLDELLSLE

>member
-1 MVRNKIAVLEKS
+1 MVRNKIAVLEKA
-13 TIDKIAAGEVVERPS
+13 TIDKIAAGEVVERPA

-39 DAGASAI
+39 DAGADAI

-68 EDELSVAFM
+68 EEELPVAFL
-77 RHSTSKLRDAS
+77 RHSTSKLRNAS
-88 ELADIHTLGFRG
+88 ELSDIHTLGFRG

-111 VEMITKPADTLMGV
+111 VEMITKPQTELMGV
-125 RYVIEGSKEISLD
+125 RYVVEGSQEVSMD
-138 KIGAPDGTTIMIYQ
+138 KIGAPDGTTIMVYQ

-164 KTDTTE
+164 KSDMTE

-183 SHPDI
+183 SHPDV
-188 SFCFISN
+188 SFLFISN

-232 LLKVSGFIG
+232 LLMVSGFIG

-261 IKSPLLSKSVEE
+261 IKSPLLSKAVEE

-287 VLMITTKEA
+287 VLQITTKEA
-296 SVDVN
+296 AVDVN

-309 RFDDEMAIAD
+309 RFDDEIAIAD
-319 IFKSLIFDRLHQ
+319 IFKTLVFERLHQ

-340 DENVKEYAEEVAE
+340 DEEIEKEKEQSKPVAE
-353 EVAKDQQSS
+353 ER
-362 TIRQDV
+362 T
-368 PMRKIAESTVADPR
+368 
-382 LEPMASEAESKQEE
+382 
-396 IVKEVAPEPF
+396 PEPF
-406 EKSRLEKMRQ
+406 EKARLQQMRE
-416 KITAQIHAD
+416 KITKQIHAD

-431 YQEYYQE
+431 YQEFYQKRE
-438 KEKEQDQG
+438 SDTNAHAPKQELPETSKPA
-446 QKEKFTYEQT
+446 TYEQT
-456 TFLSEKARAKHRI
+456 SFLTREARAKHHI

-494 HEKVLFER
+494 HEKVLYER
-502 MMKQLQDKEMTTQ
+502 MMKQLKNKEMTTQ
-515 YVSPPIIVSLT
+515 YVSPPIILSLT

-532 LDRYEDVFSELG
+532 LERFADVFAKLG
-544 YVISSFGG
+544 YVISPFGG

-566 FDVKEFFMELLASC
+566 FDVKTFFMELLASC
-580 GELKGNDGHDMI
+580 DSLKGNDGHDMI
-592 VEKVA
+592 LEKIA
-597 SMSCKAAVKG
+597 SMSCKAAIKG
-607 NNRLSY
+607 NNHLSRP
-613 SEIEELLDELLSLD
+613 EIETLLEELLSLE

>member
-46 TVEIKDGGKS
+46 TVESKDGGKS

-125 RYVIEGSKEISLD
+125 RYVIEGSKEVSLD
-138 KIGAPDGTTIMIYQ
+138 KIGAPDGTTIMVYQ

-205 GNLMDTIYQIYGRQ
+205 GNLMDTIYQIYGRL

-319 IFKSLIFDRLHQ
+319 IFKSLIFERLHQ

-340 DENVKEYAEEVAE
+340 DENVQAA
-353 EVAKDQQSS
+353 
-362 TIRQDV
+362 
-368 PMRKIAESTVADPR
+368 PLRKTTENDATDPGSESMTC
-382 LEPMASEAESKQEE
+382 EPESKKEE
-396 IVKEVAPEPF
+396 TIIEVAPEPF

-438 KEKEQDQG
+438 KEKEQDQSREEKVTYG
-446 QKEKFTYEQT
+446 QTS
-456 TFLSEKARAKHRI
+456 FLSEQARAKHRI

-532 LDRYEDVFSELG
+532 LKRYEEVFSELG

-613 SEIEELLDELLSLD
+613 PEIEELLDELLSLE

>member
-125 RYVIEGSKEISLD
+125 RYVIEGSKEVSLD
-138 KIGAPDGTTIMIYQ
+138 KIGAPDGTTIMVYQ

-319 IFKSLIFDRLHQ
+319 IFKSLIFERLYQ

-340 DENVKEYAEEVAE
+340 DENVQAA
-353 EVAKDQQSS
+353 SL
-362 TIRQDV
+362 
-368 PMRKIAESTVADPR
+368 RKTTENDATDPGSESITC
-382 LEPMASEAESKQEE
+382 EPESKKEE
-396 IVKEVAPEPF
+396 TIIEVAPEPF

-438 KEKEQDQG
+438 KEKEQDQSRE
-446 QKEKFTYEQT
+446 EKVTYEQT
-456 TFLSEKARAKHRI
+456 SFLSEQARAKHRI

-532 LDRYEDVFSELG
+532 LKRYEEVFSELG

-613 SEIEELLDELLSLD
+613 PEIEELLDELLSLE

-650 FKRIV
+650 LKRIV

>member
-1 MVRNKIAVLEKS
+1 MVRNKIAVLEKA
-13 TIDKIAAGEVVERPS
+13 TIDKIAAGEVVERPA

-39 DAGASAI
+39 DAGADAI

-68 EDELSVAFM
+68 EEELPVAFL
-77 RHSTSKLRDAS
+77 RHSTSKLRNAS
-88 ELADIHTLGFRG
+88 ELSDIHTLGFRG

-111 VEMITKPADTLMGV
+111 VEMITKPQTELMGV
-125 RYVIEGSKEISLD
+125 RYVVEGSQEVSMD
-138 KIGAPDGTTIMIYQ
+138 KIGAPDGTTIMVYQ

-164 KTDTTE
+164 KSDMTE

-183 SHPDI
+183 SHPDV
-188 SFCFISN
+188 SFLFISN

-232 LLKVSGFIG
+232 LLMVSGFIG

-261 IKSPLLSKSVEE
+261 IKSPLLSKAVEE

-287 VLMITTKEA
+287 VLQITTKEA
-296 SVDVN
+296 AVDVN

-309 RFDDEMAIAD
+309 RFDDEIAIAD
-319 IFKSLIFDRLHQ
+319 IFKTLVFERLHQ

-340 DENVKEYAEEVAE
+340 DEEIEIEKEKEKSKPVAE
-353 EVAKDQQSS
+353 ER
-362 TIRQDV
+362 T
-368 PMRKIAESTVADPR
+368 
-382 LEPMASEAESKQEE
+382 
-396 IVKEVAPEPF
+396 PEPF
-406 EKSRLEKMRQ
+406 EKARLQQMRE
-416 KITAQIHAD
+416 KITKQIHAD

-431 YQEYYQE
+431 YQEFYQKRE
-438 KEKEQDQG
+438 SDTNAHAPKQELPETSKPA
-446 QKEKFTYEQT
+446 TYEQT
-456 TFLSEKARAKHRI
+456 SFLTREARAKHHI

-494 HEKVLFER
+494 HEKVLYER
-502 MMKQLQDKEMTTQ
+502 MMKQLKNKEMTTQ
-515 YVSPPIIVSLT
+515 YVSPPIILSLT

-532 LDRYEDVFSELG
+532 LERFADVFAELG
-544 YVISSFGG
+544 YVISPFGG

-566 FDVKEFFMELLASC
+566 FDVKTFFMELLASC
-580 GELKGNDGHDMI
+580 DSLKGNDGHDMI
-592 VEKVA
+592 LEKIA
-597 SMSCKAAVKG
+597 SMSCKAAIKG
-607 NNRLSY
+607 NNQLSRP
-613 SEIEELLDELLSLD
+613 EIEALLEELLSLE

>member
-125 RYVIEGSKEISLD
+125 RYVIEGSKEVSLD
-138 KIGAPDGTTIMIYQ
+138 KIGAPDGTTIMVYQ

-170 ASYISELMERLAL
+170 TSYISELMERLAL

-319 IFKSLIFDRLHQ
+319 IFKSLIFERLHQ

-340 DENVKEYAEEVAE
+340 DENVQAA
-353 EVAKDQQSS
+353 
-362 TIRQDV
+362 
-368 PMRKIAESTVADPR
+368 PLRKTTEIDATDPGSESMTC
-382 LEPMASEAESKQEE
+382 EPESKKEE
-396 IVKEVAPEPF
+396 TIIEVAPEPF

-431 YQEYYQE
+431 YQKYYQE
-438 KEKEQDQG
+438 KEKEQDQSRE
-446 QKEKFTYEQT
+446 EKVTYEQT
-456 TFLSEKARAKHRI
+456 SFLSEQARAKHRI

-532 LDRYEDVFSELG
+532 LKRYEEVFSELG

-613 SEIEELLDELLSLD
+613 PEIEELLDELLSLE

>member
-1 MVRNKIAVLEKS
+1 MVRKKIAVLEKA
-13 TIDKIAAGEVVERPS
+13 TIDKIAAGEVVERPA

-39 DAGASAI
+39 DAGADAI

-68 EDELSVAFM
+68 EEELPVAFL

-88 ELADIHTLGFRG
+88 ELSDIHTLGFRG

-111 VEMITKPADTLMGV
+111 VEMITKPQTELMGV
-125 RYVIEGSKEISLD
+125 RYVVEGSQEVSMD
-138 KIGAPDGTTIMIYQ
+138 KIGAPDGTTIMVYQ

-164 KTDTTE
+164 KSDMTE

-183 SHPDI
+183 SHPDV
-188 SFCFISN
+188 SFLFISN

-232 LLKVSGFIG
+232 LLTVCGFIG

-247 GNRSLENFYINGRY
+247 GNRSLENFYINDRY
-261 IKSPLLSKSVEE
+261 IKSPLLSKAVEE

-287 VLMITTKEA
+287 VLQITTKEA
-296 SVDVN
+296 AVDVN

-309 RFDDEMAIAD
+309 RFDDEIAIAD
-319 IFKSLIFDRLHQ
+319 IFKTLVFERLHQ

-340 DENVKEYAEEVAE
+340 DEEIEKEKEQSKPVAE
-353 EVAKDQQSS
+353 ER
-362 TIRQDV
+362 T
-368 PMRKIAESTVADPR
+368 
-382 LEPMASEAESKQEE
+382 
-396 IVKEVAPEPF
+396 PEPF
-406 EKSRLEKMRQ
+406 EKARLQQMRE
-416 KITAQIHAD
+416 KITKQIHAD

-431 YQEYYQE
+431 YQEFYQKRE
-438 KEKEQDQG
+438 SDTNAHAPKQELPETSKPA
-446 QKEKFTYEQT
+446 TYEQT
-456 TFLSEKARAKHRI
+456 SFLTREARAKHHI

-494 HEKVLFER
+494 HEKVLYER
-502 MMKQLQDKEMTTQ
+502 MMKQLKNKEMTTQ
-515 YVSPPIIVSLT
+515 YVSPPIILSLT

-532 LDRYEDVFSELG
+532 LERFADVFAELG
-544 YVISSFGG
+544 YVISPFGG

-566 FDVKEFFMELLASC
+566 FDVKTFFMELLASC
-580 GELKGNDGHDMI
+580 DSLKENDGHDMI
-592 VEKVA
+592 LEKIA
-597 SMSCKAAVKG
+597 SMSCKAAIKG
-607 NNRLSY
+607 NNHLSRP
-613 SEIEELLDELLSLD
+613 EIEALLEELLSLE

-638 IIAMTKYELEKK
+638 IIAMTKYEIEKK

>member
-125 RYVIEGSKEISLD
+125 RYVIEGSKEVSLD
-138 KIGAPDGTTIMIYQ
+138 KIGAPDGTTIMVYQ

-205 GNLMDTIYQIYGRQ
+205 GNLMDTIYQIYGRL

-319 IFKSLIFDRLHQ
+319 IFKSLIFERLYQ

-340 DENVKEYAEEVAE
+340 DENVKAA
-353 EVAKDQQSS
+353 SL
-362 TIRQDV
+362 
-368 PMRKIAESTVADPR
+368 RKTTENDATDPGSESITC
-382 LEPMASEAESKQEE
+382 EPESKKEE
-396 IVKEVAPEPF
+396 TIIEVAPEPF

-438 KEKEQDQG
+438 KEKEQDQSRE
-446 QKEKFTYEQT
+446 EKVAYEQT
-456 TFLSEKARAKHRI
+456 SFLSEQARAKHRI

-532 LDRYEDVFSELG
+532 LKRYEEVFSELG

-597 SMSCKAAVKG
+597 SMSCRAAVKG

-613 SEIEELLDELLSLD
+613 PEIEELLDELLSLE

>member
-125 RYVIEGSKEISLD
+125 RYVIEGSKEVSLD
-138 KIGAPDGTTIMIYQ
+138 KIGAPDGTTIMVYQ

-205 GNLMDTIYQIYGRQ
+205 GNLMDTIYQIYGRL

-319 IFKSLIFDRLHQ
+319 IFKSLIFERLHQ
-331 REDIAEVTL
+331 REDIVEVTL
-340 DENVKEYAEEVAE
+340 DENVQAA
-353 EVAKDQQSS
+353 
-362 TIRQDV
+362 
-368 PMRKIAESTVADPR
+368 PLRKTTENDATDPGSESMTC
-382 LEPMASEAESKQEE
+382 EPESKKEE
-396 IVKEVAPEPF
+396 TIIEVAPEPF

-438 KEKEQDQG
+438 KEKEQDQSRE
-446 QKEKFTYEQT
+446 EKVTYEQT
-456 TFLSEKARAKHRI
+456 SFLSEQARAKHRI
-469 IGQVFDTYWLIE
+469 IGQVFDTYWLVE

-532 LDRYEDVFSELG
+532 LKRYEEVFSELG

-613 SEIEELLDELLSLD
+613 PEIAELLDELLSLE

>member
-125 RYVIEGSKEISLD
+125 RYVIEGSKEVSLD
-138 KIGAPDGTTIMIYQ
+138 KIGAPDGTTIMVYQ

-170 ASYISELMERLAL
+170 ASYISELMEWLAL

-319 IFKSLIFDRLHQ
+319 IFKSLIFERLYQ

-340 DENVKEYAEEVAE
+340 DENVQAA
-353 EVAKDQQSS
+353 SL
-362 TIRQDV
+362 
-368 PMRKIAESTVADPR
+368 RKTTENDATDPGSESITC
-382 LEPMASEAESKQEE
+382 EPESKKEE
-396 IVKEVAPEPF
+396 TIIEVAPEPF

-438 KEKEQDQG
+438 KEKEQEQSRE
-446 QKEKFTYEQT
+446 EKVTYEQT
-456 TFLSEKARAKHRI
+456 SFLSEQARAKHRI

-532 LDRYEDVFSELG
+532 LKRYEEVFSELG

-613 SEIEELLDELLSLD
+613 PEIEELLDELLSLE

>member
-77 RHSTSKLRDAS
+77 RHFTSKLRDAS

-125 RYVIEGSKEISLD
+125 RYVIEGSKEVSLD
-138 KIGAPDGTTIMIYQ
+138 KIGAPDGTTIMVYQ

-287 VLMITTKEA
+287 VLVITTKEA

-319 IFKSLIFDRLHQ
+319 IFKSLIFERLLQ

-340 DENVKEYAEEVAE
+340 DENVQAA
-353 EVAKDQQSS
+353 
-362 TIRQDV
+362 
-368 PMRKIAESTVADPR
+368 PLRKTTENDATDPGSESMTC
-382 LEPMASEAESKQEE
+382 EPESKKEE
-396 IVKEVAPEPF
+396 TIIEVAPEPF

-438 KEKEQDQG
+438 KEKEQDQSRE
-446 QKEKFTYEQT
+446 EKVTYEQT
-456 TFLSEKARAKHRI
+456 SFLSEQARAKHRI

-532 LDRYEDVFSELG
+532 LKRYEEVFSELG

-613 SEIEELLDELLSLD
+613 PEIEELLDELLSLE

>member
-125 RYVIEGSKEISLD
+125 RYVIEGSKEVSLD
-138 KIGAPDGTTIMIYQ
+138 KIGAPDGTTIMVYQ

-170 ASYISELMERLAL
+170 TSYISELMERLAL

-219 IASNLLAVEKETD
+219 IASNLLTVEKETD

-319 IFKSLIFDRLHQ
+319 IFKLLIFERLHQ

-340 DENVKEYAEEVAE
+340 DENVQAA
-353 EVAKDQQSS
+353 
-362 TIRQDV
+362 
-368 PMRKIAESTVADPR
+368 PLRKTTENDATDPGSESMTC
-382 LEPMASEAESKQEE
+382 EPESKKEE
-396 IVKEVAPEPF
+396 TIIEVAPEPF

-438 KEKEQDQG
+438 KEKEQDQSRE
-446 QKEKFTYEQT
+446 EKVTYEQT
-456 TFLSEKARAKHRI
+456 SFLSEQARAKHRI
-469 IGQVFDTYWLIE
+469 IGQVFDTYWLVE

-532 LDRYEDVFSELG
+532 LKRYEEVFSELG

-613 SEIEELLDELLSLD
+613 PEIEELLDELLSLE

>member
-125 RYVIEGSKEISLD
+125 RYVIEGSKEVSLD
-138 KIGAPDGTTIMIYQ
+138 KIGAPDGTTIMVYQ

-205 GNLMDTIYQIYGRQ
+205 GNLMDTIYQIYGRL

-319 IFKSLIFDRLHQ
+319 IFKSLIFERLHQ

-340 DENVKEYAEEVAE
+340 DENVQAA
-353 EVAKDQQSS
+353 SL
-362 TIRQDV
+362 
-368 PMRKIAESTVADPR
+368 RKTTENDATDPGSESITC
-382 LEPMASEAESKQEE
+382 EPESKKEE
-396 IVKEVAPEPF
+396 TIIEVTPEPF

-438 KEKEQDQG
+438 KEKEQDQSRE
-446 QKEKFTYEQT
+446 EKVTYEQT
-456 TFLSEKARAKHRI
+456 SFLSEQARAKHRI

-532 LDRYEDVFSELG
+532 LKRYEEVFSELG

-613 SEIEELLDELLSLD
+613 PEIEELLDELLSLE

>member
-1 MVRNKIAVLEKS
+1 MVRNKIAVLEKA
-13 TIDKIAAGEVVERPS
+13 TIDKIAAGEVVERPA

-39 DAGASAI
+39 DAGADAI

-56 YIRITDNGCGIP
+56 YIRITDNGCGIS
-68 EDELSVAFM
+68 EEELPVAFL

-88 ELADIHTLGFRG
+88 ELSDIHTLGFRG

-111 VEMITKPADTLMGV
+111 VEMITKPQTELMGV
-125 RYVIEGSKEISLD
+125 RYVVEGSQEVSMD
-138 KIGAPDGTTIMIYQ
+138 KIGAPDGTTIMVYQ

-164 KTDTTE
+164 KSDMTE

-183 SHPDI
+183 SHPDV
-188 SFCFISN
+188 SFLFISN

-232 LLKVSGFIG
+232 LLTVCGFIG

-261 IKSPLLSKSVEE
+261 IKSPLLSKAVEE

-287 VLMITTKEA
+287 VLQITTKEA
-296 SVDVN
+296 AVDVN

-309 RFDDEMAIAD
+309 RFDDEIAIAD
-319 IFKSLIFDRLHQ
+319 IFKTLVFERLHH

-340 DENVKEYAEEVAE
+340 DEEIEIEKEKEQSKPVAE
-353 EVAKDQQSS
+353 ER
-362 TIRQDV
+362 T
-368 PMRKIAESTVADPR
+368 
-382 LEPMASEAESKQEE
+382 
-396 IVKEVAPEPF
+396 PEPF
-406 EKSRLEKMRQ
+406 EKARLQQMRE
-416 KITAQIHAD
+416 KITKQIHAD

-431 YQEYYQE
+431 YQEFYQKRE
-438 KEKEQDQG
+438 SDTNAHAPKQELPETSKPA
-446 QKEKFTYEQT
+446 TYEQT
-456 TFLSEKARAKHRI
+456 SFLTREARAKHHI

-494 HEKVLFER
+494 HEKVLYER
-502 MMKQLQDKEMTTQ
+502 MMKQLKNKEMTTQ
-515 YVSPPIIVSLT
+515 YVSPPIILSLT

-532 LDRYEDVFSELG
+532 LERFAEVFAELG
-544 YVISSFGG
+544 YVISPFGG

-566 FDVKEFFMELLASC
+566 FDVKTFFMELLASC
-580 GELKGNDGHDMI
+580 DSLKENDGHDMI
-592 VEKVA
+592 LEKIA
-597 SMSCKAAVKG
+597 SMSCKAAIKG
-607 NNRLSY
+607 NNHLSRP
-613 SEIEELLDELLSLD
+613 EIEALLEELLSLE

-638 IIAMTKYELEKK
+638 IIAMTKYEIEKK

>member
-125 RYVIEGSKEISLD
+125 RYVIEGSKEVSLD
-138 KIGAPDGTTIMIYQ
+138 KIGAPDGTTIMVYQ

-205 GNLMDTIYQIYGRQ
+205 GNLMDTIYQIYGRL

-319 IFKSLIFDRLHQ
+319 IFKSLIFERLHQ

-340 DENVKEYAEEVAE
+340 DENVQAAPLRKTTENDATDPGSESMTCEQESKKEETIIEVA
-353 EVAKDQQSS
+353 
-362 TIRQDV
+362 
-368 PMRKIAESTVADPR
+368 
-382 LEPMASEAESKQEE
+382 L
-396 IVKEVAPEPF
+396 EPF

-438 KEKEQDQG
+438 KEKEQDQSRE
-446 QKEKFTYEQT
+446 EKVTYEQT
-456 TFLSEKARAKHRI
+456 SFLSEQARAKHRI

-532 LDRYEDVFSELG
+532 LKRYEEVFSELG

-613 SEIEELLDELLSLD
+613 PEIAELLDELLSLE

>member
-125 RYVIEGSKEISLD
+125 RYVIEGSKEVSLD
-138 KIGAPDGTTIMIYQ
+138 KIGAPDGTTIMVYQ

-219 IASNLLAVEKETD
+219 IASNLLTVERETD

-319 IFKSLIFDRLHQ
+319 IFKLLIFERLHQ

-340 DENVKEYAEEVAE
+340 DENVQAA
-353 EVAKDQQSS
+353 
-362 TIRQDV
+362 
-368 PMRKIAESTVADPR
+368 PLRKTTENDATDPGSESMTC
-382 LEPMASEAESKQEE
+382 EPESKKEE
-396 IVKEVAPEPF
+396 TIIEVAPEPF

-438 KEKEQDQG
+438 KEKEQDQSRE
-446 QKEKFTYEQT
+446 EKVTYEQT
-456 TFLSEKARAKHRI
+456 SFLSEQARAKHRI
-469 IGQVFDTYWLIE
+469 IGQVFDTYWLVE

-532 LDRYEDVFSELG
+532 LKRYEEVFSELG

-613 SEIEELLDELLSLD
+613 PEIEELLDELLSLE